1 MPYNWGPNFIV
12 PTDVLQSYSGKVL
25 LREDLDKDL
34 LRKELSELGI
44 QGSVVQ
50 IVNPWYFRRKGL
62 NSWIRI
68 GESRDEASNF
78 PVRWDTTHLENG
90 RYEVMGFMHVY
101 VEKEGQQTVIARGN
115 TVEISIEN

>member
-12 PTDVLQSYSGKVL
+12 PTDVLESYSGKVL
-25 LREDLDKDL
+25 LREDLDKEL
-34 LRKELSELGI
+34 LRQELSELGV

-50 IVNPWYFRRKGL
+50 ITNPWYFRKKGH
-62 NSWIRI
+62 NSWIKI
-68 GESRDEASNF
+68 GESRDEDGNF
-78 PVRWDTTHLENG
+78 PVRWNTTLLENG

-101 VEKEGQQTVIARGN
+101 VEKEGIQTVIARSN

>member
-12 PTDVLQSYSGKVL
+12 PTDVLERYSGKVL
-25 LREDLDKDL
+25 LREDLDKEL
-34 LRKELSELGI
+34 LRQELSELGV

-50 IVNPWYFRRKGL
+50 IVNPWYFRKKGH
-62 NSWIRI
+62 NSWIKI
-68 GESRDEASNF
+68 GESRDEAGNF

-101 VEKEGQQTVIARGN
+101 VEKQGVQAVIARSN